1 MPGALP
7 CVSSSSKN
15 FQVFAPSNFRTLT
28 DAMSAGFEVPQVDS
42 VLGSFSWNQRLPV
55 RYAAAGAT
63 VNGPH
68 RSVAL
73 DVLGGGFRVPLDLYG
88 TELIVDPGTTDATTK
103 RAVAVRGHHGRGRQR
118 QPNCAAV
125 TRAFVHLST
134 FAVRWWTVRPGC
146 SRRLT
151 FDMSGGAKGAKRPL
165 GRQLDGGV
173 RRHRGRARFVGWGR
187 VVLML
192 QRGPVWILTPF
203 EGSPKSSVPLR
214 FRPVA

>member
-1 MPGALP
+1 MEGLGVACARCSTLRFQFIEELP
-7 CVSSSSKN
+7 SVRAIELPDSDGRYEC
-15 FQVFAPSNFRTLT
+15 
-28 DAMSAGFEVPQVDS
+28 GFEVPQVDS

-55 RYAAAGAT
+55 RCAAAGAT

-88 TELIVDPGTTDATTK
+88 TEFIVDPGTTDATTK

-134 FAVRWWTVRPGC
+134 FAVRWWMVGPGC

-151 FDMSGGAKGAKRPL
+151 LDMSGDWRRAKHAGRRPL
-165 GRQLDGGV
+165 D
-173 RRHRGRARFVGWGR
+173 GR
-187 VVLML
+187 V
-192 QRGPVWILTPF
+192 
-203 EGSPKSSVPLR
+203 
-214 FRPVA
+214 RPHCG

>member
-1 MPGALP
+1 MEGLGVACARCITLRFQFVEELP
-7 CVSSSSKN
+7 SVRAIELPDSDGRYEC
-15 FQVFAPSNFRTLT
+15 
-28 DAMSAGFEVPQVDS
+28 GFEVPQVDS
-42 VLGSFSWNQRLPV
+42 VLRSFSWNQRLPV

-118 QPNCAAV
+118 QANCAAV

-134 FAVRWWTVRPGC
+134 FAVRWWMVGPGC

-151 FDMSGGAKGAKRPL
+151 FDMSGS
-165 GRQLDGGV
+165 
-173 RRHRGRARFVGWGR
+173 RRRA
-187 VVLML
+187 
-192 QRGPVWILTPF
+192 
-203 EGSPKSSVPLR
+203 
-214 FRPVA
+214 A

>member
-1 MPGALP
+1 MAGALP

-28 DAMSAGFEVPQVDS
+28 DSDGRYECGFEVPQVDS
-42 VLGSFSWNQRLPV
+42 VLGAFSWNQRLPV

-88 TELIVDPGTTDATTK
+88 TKLIVGPGPTDATTK
-103 RAVAVRGHHGRGRQR
+103 RAVAVRGHHGRERQR

-125 TRAFVHLST
+125 TRAFVHLSA
-134 FAVRWWTVRPGC
+134 FAVRWWMVRRGC

-151 FDMSGGAKGAKRPL
+151 FELSGRR
-165 GRQLDGGV
+165 RQA
-173 RRHRGRARFVGWGR
+173 RAGENV
-187 VVLML
+187 
-192 QRGPVWILTPF
+192 PSTT
-203 EGSPKSSVPLR
+203 SPGL
-214 FRPVA
+214 VACRWRSA